1 MYKGVLYLFFIV
13 IIATVYVF
21 TAFKETFYAYL

>member
-1 MYKGVLYLFFIV
+1 MHKGVFYLFFV
-13 IIATVYVF
+13 VLLVTVYVF